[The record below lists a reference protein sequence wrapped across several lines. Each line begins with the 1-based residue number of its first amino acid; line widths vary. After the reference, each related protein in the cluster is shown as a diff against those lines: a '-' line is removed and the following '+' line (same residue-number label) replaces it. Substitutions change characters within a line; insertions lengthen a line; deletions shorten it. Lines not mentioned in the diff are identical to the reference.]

1 MMAKNEDKKKEK
13 GIYLLLLLILNMLF
27 RVVLDDIYI
36 RVFVEI
42 DDLLL

>member
-1 MMAKNEDKKKEK
+1 MRIRKRRR
-13 GIYLLLLLILNMLF
+13 GYTSCSFFLVNMLF